1 VIAILGLVGGLFKP
15 ISFVSMLVVSFIVR
29 PGFTEFMTKN
39 LFLVSKYPGDE
50 DRKED
55 EKEKADSKDDLEK
68 NEAEK
73 DEEANVR
80 HREHYDLLKKRVEE
94 KKTYDE
100 QDVNNIVDEMFDKR
114 QTISQLASESS
125 YKWYFYFQYLNCGKK
140 TNLFK

>member
-50 DRKED
+50 DIKED

-68 NEAEK
+68 
-73 DEEANVR
+73 
-80 HREHYDLLKKRVEE
+80 
-94 KKTYDE
+94 
-100 QDVNNIVDEMFDKR
+100 QI
-114 QTISQLASESS
+114 
-125 YKWYFYFQYLNCGKK
+125 W
-140 TNLFK
+140 